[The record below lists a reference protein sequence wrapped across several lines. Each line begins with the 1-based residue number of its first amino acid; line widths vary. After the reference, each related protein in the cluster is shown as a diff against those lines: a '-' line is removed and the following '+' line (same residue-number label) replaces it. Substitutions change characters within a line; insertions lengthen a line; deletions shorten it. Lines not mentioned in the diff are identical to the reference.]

1 MPSMKIWGIALAAHL
16 ALASP
21 VSAQVD
27 TKGLETLLRGRQ
39 FELRNYSADAVVPYT
54 WVSGTAVPG
63 PVQLHGL
70 VAFIDDSVKL
80 KKGGIVFSGSRVV
93 LTRKASGLVAI
104 GMWPMKLEVDLKGA
118 DPATVFPQ
126 LQAALF
132 FPDLQ
137 SAIDGLPPLVA
148 NILPFPSEGKF
159 HPTVTHS
166 TTIFIFK
173 DGEWKAIDNPGP
185 RFSAP
190 RILKIENPEFTE
202 EARQQKISGDVYLVF
217 TASQSGG
224 VDEIWLAR
232 PLGFGLDEAAAKAV
246 RKYQLAPAQLDGQPV
261 GSILIVNVNFQIF

>member
-1 MPSMKIWGIALAAHL
+1 MKIWGIALAAHL

-27 TKGLETLLRGRQ
+27 ATGLETLLRGKQ
-39 FELRNYSADAVVPYT
+39 FELRNYSADASAQYT
-54 WVSGTAVPG
+54 WVSGTVVPAQ
-63 PVQLHGL
+63 VQLHGL

-80 KKGGIVFSGSRVV
+80 QDGKVVFSGSRVV
-93 LTRKASGLVAI
+93 LTRKGSGLVAI
-104 GMWPMKLEVDLKGA
+104 GTWPMTLEVDLKGA

-137 SAIDGLPPLVA
+137 SAIDGLPFQVA

-159 HPTVTHS
+159 QPPTTHS
-166 TTIFIFK
+166 TLIFQA
-173 DGEWKAIDNPGP
+173 GEWKEIDHPGH
-185 RFSAP
+185 RMSAP
-190 RILKIENPEFTE
+190 HLLQSEEPEFTK
-202 EARQQKISGDVYLVF
+202 EAKQQKISGEVYLVF
-217 TASQSGG
+217 TVTQSGR

-246 RKYQLAPAQLDGQPV
+246 RKYRLAPAKLDGQPV
-261 GSILIVNVNFQIF
+261 GVVVTVNVGFHIF